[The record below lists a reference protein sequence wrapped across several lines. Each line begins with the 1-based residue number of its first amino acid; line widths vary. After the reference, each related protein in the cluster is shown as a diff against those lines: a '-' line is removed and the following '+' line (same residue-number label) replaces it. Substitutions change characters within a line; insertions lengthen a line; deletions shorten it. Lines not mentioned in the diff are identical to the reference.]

1 MFKSLSLKVII
12 FGFIFTFFS
21 SFGQSFF
28 LGLFNSSIRETLSI
42 THGQF
47 GTIYAS
53 ATLLSSLLLIWVGK
67 KIDDVN
73 VFKFAILVTILLSI
87 SCFFFSKISSVVF
100 LFIGIF
106 LMRFSGQG
114 MMSHTATTTISRYF
128 TKSRGKAL
136 SVGWFGLS
144 SAEFILP
151 VLIVFLLTMT
161 SWQNIWL
168 IISILVLFFLPIA
181 SYILVKNINLDSR
194 ETSNEDDFKEENI
207 KQWKRKEVIKDYR
220 FYIINMNMLAMPWIA
235 TGTFVY
241 QSFISSSKGWGKYVI
256 AQSFMSYSVLT
267 VITLLISGFLVDK
280 FTSRKILIY
289 MNIPLFLSVLV
300 IIYFN
305 SPISAFVF
313 LGLIGISN
321 GLANLLGSSIW
332 AEIYGVKHIGSIK
345 ALTTA
350 LMVFATAL
358 GTALFG
364 ILIDNGFTIEKIAV
378 VSGAYCVSNIYTYIN
393 RIALL
398 YKKKTQSCKYIK
410 NT

>member
-21 SFGQSFF
+21 SFGQSYF

-42 THGQF
+42 SHGQF
-47 GTIYAS
+47 GSIFAS
-53 ATLLSSLLLIWVGK
+53 ATLCSSLLLIWVGK

-73 VFKFAILVTILLSI
+73 VFKFAIFVTILLSF
-87 SCFFFSKISSVVF
+87 SFFFFSKISSVIL

-151 VLIVFLLTMT
+151 VLIVFLLTIT
-161 SWQNIWL
+161 NWETIWM
-168 IISILVLFFLPIA
+168 IISFIVLIVLPIA
-181 SYILVKNINLDSR
+181 SYLLVKNINLDSR
-194 ETSNEDDFKEENI
+194 EITNEDENKEKNI
-207 KQWKRKEVIKDYR
+207 KQWTRKEVIKDYR

-241 QSFISSSKGWGKYVI
+241 QSFISSSKNWGQYVI

-267 VITLLISGFLVDK
+267 VVTLLISGFLVDK
-280 FTSRKILIY
+280 YTSRRLLIY
-289 MNIPLFLSVLV
+289 MNIPLLLSVLV

-305 SPISAFVF
+305 SPISAFGF

-350 LMVFATAL
+350 LMVFATAS

-364 ILIDNGFTIEKIAV
+364 ILIDKGFSIEKIAV
-378 VSGAYCVSNIYTYIN
+378 VSGTYILSS
-393 RIALL
+393 IVLL
-398 YKKKTQSCKYIK
+398 FFIRKKLNPI
-410 NT
+410 NI

>member
-21 SFGQSFF
+21 SFGQSYF

-42 THGQF
+42 SHGQF
-47 GTIYAS
+47 GSIYAS
-53 ATLLSSLLLIWVGK
+53 ATLCSSFLLIWVGK
-67 KIDDVN
+67 KIDDMN
-73 VFKFAILVTILLSI
+73 VFKFAIFVAILLSF
-87 SCFFFSKISSVVF
+87 SCFFFSKISSIIF
-100 LFIGIF
+100 LFFGIF

-114 MMSHTATTTISRYF
+114 MMSHTATTTVSRYF

-136 SVGWFGLS
+136 SAGWFGLS

-151 VLIVFLLTMT
+151 VLIVFLLTLT

-168 IISILVLFFLPIA
+168 IISISVLIFLPIS
-181 SYILVKNINLDSR
+181 SYLLVKNINLDSR
-194 ETSNEDDFKEENI
+194 EASNEDEFKEENI
-207 KQWKRKEVIKDYR
+207 KQWTRKEVIKDYR

-241 QSFISSSKGWGKYVI
+241 QSFITSSKDWGQYVI

-267 VITLLISGFLVDK
+267 IITLLISGFLIDK
-280 FTSRKILIY
+280 FTSRRILIY

-332 AEIYGVKHIGSIK
+332 AEIYGVKNIGSIK

-350 LMVFATAL
+350 LMVFATAF

-364 ILIDNGFTIEKIAV
+364 ILIDYGFTIEKIAV
-378 VSGAYCVSNIYTYIN
+378 VSGIYIVLSIVLLFFIRKKLNPINI
-393 RIALL
+393 
-398 YKKKTQSCKYIK
+398 
-410 NT
+410 